1 MKEADAAEVLL
12 LRAVETAPHAGWS
25 DDDAAWATRVAR
37 EQAGSGAPAEAFLA
51 ARARAAAQR
60 LAPKEPALARW
71 RRWALEP
78 LRPRRA
84 WAAALVALA
93 FAVGA
98 AADHIGAGQRVDLL
112 APPVWAVVA
121 WNLAVYGAWA
131 FGLLRRGP
139 PRLPRAI
146 AGALRR
152 IPAREGAVF
161 GRFAADW
168 LARTAALNAARI
180 AVALHAAAAALAAG
194 IAAGMYLR
202 GLVLDYR
209 AGWQSTFLDGGAV
222 HALLAAALAPAS
234 AVTGI
239 AIPDAAGIAALRLTD
254 AGSGGASAAP
264 WIHLYAATL
273 GLFVI
278 GPRLALALAA
288 AWRSGRLAR
297 RVDLPLDEP
306 YFRRLLAR
314 QGGAAP
320 RLQLFP
326 YAIDV
331 DAGAVQ
337 ALRAALVRRFGAD
350 ATLQAAP
357 AVAFGAEDDLALPPD
372 DGFQPVALFDLAA
385 TPEAENHGRFAE
397 RLSAR
402 GAAQVWVDEAA
413 FRARFGD
420 ASPRLAT
427 RREAWSAFAAARG
440 ASAVFVD
447 TRRPDAAAIES
458 ALLGGGR
465 G

>member
-1 MKEADAAEVLL
+1 MNEVEAADVLL
-12 LRAVETAPHAGWS
+12 LRAVESAPHAGWS

-37 EQAGSGAPAEAFLA
+37 EQVGAAAPADTFLA

-71 RRWALEP
+71 RRWALGP

-84 WAAALVALA
+84 WAAAIVAVA
-93 FAVGA
+93 FVVGA
-98 AADHIGAGQRVDLL
+98 IADHIGASQHVNLL

-121 WNLAVYGAWA
+121 WNLVVYGAWVV
-131 FGLLRRGP
+131 GLLRRGP
-139 PRLPRAI
+139 PKLPQSL

-168 LARTAALNAARI
+168 LARTAALNAAR
-180 AVALHAAAAALAAG
+180 VGFVLHAAAAALAAG

-202 GLVLDYR
+202 GLVFDYR
-209 AGWQSTFLDGGAV
+209 AGWQSTFLDAGAV

-239 AIPDAAGIAALRLTD
+239 AIPDAAGIAALRLADT
-254 AGSGGASAAP
+254 GSGGTSAAP

-278 GPRLALALAA
+278 APRVVLALAA
-288 AWRSGRLAR
+288 AWRARRLAH

-314 QGGAAP
+314 KGGAAP
-320 RLQLFP
+320 RLRLFP

-350 ATLQAAP
+350 ATLQQAP
-357 AVAFGAEDDLALPPD
+357 AVAFGAEDDFAPPPD
-372 DGFQPVALFDLAA
+372 DGLQPVALFDLAA
-385 TPEAENHGRFAE
+385 TPEAENHGRFVE

-413 FRARFGD
+413 FRTRFGET
-420 ASPRLAT
+420 SPRLAT
-427 RREAWSAFAAARG
+427 RREAWSAFSAARG
-440 ASAVFVD
+440 SSAVFVD

-458 ALLGGGR
+458 ALLDGGR